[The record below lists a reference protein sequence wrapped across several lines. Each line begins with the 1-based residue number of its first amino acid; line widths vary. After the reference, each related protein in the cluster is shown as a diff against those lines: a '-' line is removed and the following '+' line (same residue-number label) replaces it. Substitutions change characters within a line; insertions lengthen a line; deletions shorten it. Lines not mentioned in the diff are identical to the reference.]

1 MGKRNYSIPLCNEL
15 IGSIREASLKVPY
28 RPSRYEDG
36 DILNLNFTTLW
47 PEQKGQARFEIEKF
61 VGGGFAGQVYRCR
74 CLELSEP
81 DTFSEHGLQTGAI
94 YGIKIMLPPSRFSY
108 VFRNILYWLGF
119 QSTFSSQTN
128 AAACRA
134 GLLWQKLSRRAA
146 GSIFNDEDAVA
157 DAYASF
163 YDPDLR
169 SWGEIR
175 EWIEGRTWL
184 LEPDTHPSKR
194 RKWKT
199 VDPTITGSPEYV
211 AKHQFMSR
219 FVHMLHDMGAPE
231 LARQYEWW
239 TMKSQPNVLKRTG
252 RQQGP
257 ADGLCAV
264 DFRAGLTLLPFLP
277 MSPRDIGLIFEG
289 LARGS
294 LAQFDRPDFKTLRKF
309 FDDHPEILHNDT
321 RMLDALETYDH
332 AYRRSMPDLSHQGLR
347 LITDRTLRT
356 DVATGLTQGYYAQD
370 LIDETFAVQLPLSAG
385 RFRLF
390 YALGAVPLLGRV
402 IRKLWGNTP
411 YRAHVTAIIG
421 DATYR
426 QRAFHAGL
434 LRRLINWHR
443 AGRCG
448 EQRTRFLSNHPAL
461 FWAQRLTLGF
471 LPFAGLHH
479 ILAEPAYV
487 ATKMRASWRWM
498 RQFFSE
504 PAFRE
509 KWLTDQIE
517 DGYKEGMLTKEE
529 HDRILAHVRDPFI
542 IKYLKCV
549 GVHFATLPVTQI
561 VSVITGAVVV
571 GWMLSTGKS
580 WKLASGA
587 FLVILGAF
595 QITPVSPGSIC
606 RGAYVVY
613 LMIKERNFRDYVVA
627 APLSFV
633 KYVGYLAFPIQMIT
647 TYPELA
653 QFMASR
659 WATQTVNIIPVFGEK
674 GALFEHFI
682 FDLFFNRTR
691 ILGRAVA
698 RHASGLL
705 TLWMIL
711 GVGIFS
717 AFYFWNGDEWSIR
730 TLINACLAVLCLCIL
745 PRVLFYPMLRKKSK

>member
-15 IGSIREASLKVPY
+15 MGSIRKASLKVPY

-36 DILNLNFTTLW
+36 DILNLNFTTIW
-47 PEQKGQARFEIEKF
+47 PEHKGQARFEIEKF

-74 CLELSEP
+74 LLDLS
-81 DTFSEHGLQTGAI
+81 DADAFREHGLKVGAI
-94 YGIKIMLPPSRFSY
+94 YGIKIMLPPSRFSC

-128 AAACRA
+128 TAACRA
-134 GLLWQKLSRRAA
+134 GLLWQKLSRQAA
-146 GSIFNDEDAVA
+146 GVIFNDKDAVA

-163 YDPDLR
+163 YDQDLR

-175 EWIEGRTWL
+175 EWVEGRTWL
-184 LEPDTHPSKR
+184 LEPDTDPRAR

-199 VDPTITGSPEYV
+199 VDPAKTSSPEYV
-211 AKHQFMSR
+211 AKHQFMIR
-219 FVHMLHDMGAPE
+219 FVRMLHDMGAPE

-239 TMKSQPNVLKRTG
+239 TMKSQPNVLKRAG
-252 RQQGP
+252 RNQGP

-294 LAQFDRPDFKTLRKF
+294 LAQFDRPNFKKLRNF
-309 FDDHPEILHNDT
+309 FLQHPEILNNNT
-321 RMLDALETYDH
+321 GILDILETYDH

-347 LITDRTLRT
+347 LIVDKTLRT

-370 LIDETFAVQLPLSAG
+370 LVDDTFAVQLPLSAKH
-385 RFRLF
+385 FRLF
-390 YALGAVPLLGRV
+390 YLLGTVPLLGRL
-402 IRKLWGNTP
+402 IRKLWGNGP
-411 YRAHVTAIIG
+411 YRAHVTAIIT
-421 DATYR
+421 DAIYR
-426 QRAFHAGL
+426 QKALHAGL
-434 LRRLINWHR
+434 LRRLIKWHR

-448 EQRTRFLSNHPAL
+448 EQRTRFLSRHPAL
-461 FWAQRLTLGF
+461 FWSQRLTLGF
-471 LPFAGLHH
+471 LPAGLHH
-479 ILAEPAYV
+479 IIAEPAYV
-487 ATKMRASWRWM
+487 ATKLCESWRWV
-498 RQFFSE
+498 RQFFRE

-509 KWLTDQIE
+509 KWLTDQVE
-517 DGYKEGMLTKEE
+517 DGYKEGMLTGEE
-529 HDRILAHVRDPFI
+529 RDRILAHVRDPFI

-549 GVHFATLPVTQI
+549 AVHFATLPVTQI
-561 VSVITGAVVV
+561 VSVITGGIVAA
-571 GWMLSTGKS
+571 WMLSTGKS

-587 FLVILGAF
+587 FLGILAF
-595 QITPVSPGSIC
+595 FQLTPISPGSIC

-698 RHASGLL
+698 RHARGLL

-711 GVGIFS
+711 GVDIFC
-717 AFYFWNGDEWSIR
+717 AFYFWTGEEWAIK
-730 TLINACLAVLCLCIL
+730 TLVNACLAVLCLCIL
-745 PRVLFYPMLRKKSK
+745 PRMLFYPILRKNSK